1 MASTLDTVQSARLAV
16 RAGSVRLRARVA
28 ITPAGL
34 LAIGGLVAMIL
45 LSVPPI
51 VRAARRP
58 HPGGAI
64 ARR

>member
-16 RAGSVRLRARVA
+16 RAGPVRLRARVA
-28 ITPAGL
+28 VTPAGL

-58 HPGGAI
+58 HAGGAI
-64 ARR
+64 ARG